1 MDTQSGP
8 SADTL
13 RFLRELEESPYRHD
27 FFMALRRLES
37 MYPEKPRFGKGAR
50 PVDEP
55 VRLGQEPSMA
65 FAPSALAGFKAGGKG
80 QPHRLSEFFLG
91 LFGPHGPLPLHLT
104 EFARD
109 RERNED
115 DPTFRAFADIF
126 HHRML
131 MLFYR
136 AWADAQPTA
145 SLDRETTRQID
156 TYVGSLF
163 GIAAPEF
170 RNRDTVPDNA
180 KLHMAGRLVLQ
191 TRPAEGLLAV
201 LEDFFKLSF
210 RIVEYVG
217 EWLRLSGKDW
227 MRLGAIGSAG
237 VLGKDTVIGSSVWNC
252 QHRFRVIC
260 GPLRLA
266 DFKRLLPGQYS
277 LRRLRDSVRGYVG
290 FGIDWD
296 LNLVLACEDVPQL
309 SLGQAGELGWT
320 SWLGERKTTA
330 DADDVIIRPNVA
342 QLLTEGPT
350 AGLAHER
357 QD

>member
-13 RFLRELEESPYRHD
+13 RFLRDLEESPYRHD

-50 PVDEP
+50 PADEP

-65 FAPSALAGFKAGGKG
+65 FAPSSVARFKVGGKG
-80 QPHRLSEFFLG
+80 RPHKLTEFFLG

-104 EFARD
+104 EYARD

-115 DPTFRAFADIF
+115 DATFRAFSDIF

-131 MLFYR
+131 MLFFR

-145 SLDRETTRQID
+145 SLDRSTTRQID
-156 TYVGSLF
+156 TYVGSVL

-170 RNRDTVPDNA
+170 RNRDNVPDDA
-180 KLHMAGRLVLQ
+180 KLHMAGRFGLQ

-201 LEDFFKLSF
+201 LEVFFQLSF
-210 RIVEYVG
+210 QIVEYVG

-227 MRLGAIGSAG
+227 MRLGVRGSSG
-237 VLGKDTVIGSSVWNC
+237 TLGRDTVIGSSAWNC
-252 QHRFRVIC
+252 QHKFRVIC

-266 DFKRLLPGQYS
+266 DFKRLLPGQLS
-277 LRRLRDSVRGYVG
+277 LHRLRDCVRGYVG
-290 FGIDWD
+290 FGVDWD
-296 LNLVLACEDVPQL
+296 LNLVLASEDVPEL
-309 SLGQAGELGWT
+309 CLGRSGELGWT
-320 SWLGERKTTA
+320 CWLGQRKTTL

-342 QLLTEGPT
+342 QLTTEGPAPGST
-350 AGLAHER
+350 HNR
-357 QD
+357 